1 MTFSII
7 TPSFGQLDWLRLC
20 IASVAD
26 QAVSGAEIGDQR
38 SEDGAQGAEGGAQ
51 GAEGGGL
58 QIDDCSLLI
67 PDNSAGQWQGA
78 ECGIEST
85 ANAGKVSE
93 DEGRGSATCNQQL
106 AISNSQSS
114 PLCLEH
120 IIQDAGSPGIEEF
133 AKEIGAEFY
142 RDGELIFGHRPSP
155 TELQLYRLT
164 IYSEADAGMYDAIN
178 RGLAKC
184 RGEICAWIN
193 SDEQYL
199 EGTLQKVAGYFS
211 RIRELDVLLGDAV
224 LTDGRHD
231 PICYRKIMV
240 PSRWHTR
247 LDHLHALSCA
257 MFFRKSSLPSPP
269 LNPKWKVISDAILMD
284 WFQSSKKRIVAS
296 GKLFSIYSFTGA
308 NLSANPNNKEHE
320 QWLSQLGFP
329 PRSFKLPMI
338 LFHRIRKILNRSY
351 RKVQIEL
358 GIYTFDSNKNRARF
372 SRELGGKWPKQK
384 TQ

>member
-26 QAVSGAEIGDQR
+26 QTAPVVGGGRGAEVGNQR
-38 SEDGAQGAEGGAQ
+38 AETGIQESPICNQGR
-51 GAEGGGL
+51 EGGG
-58 QIDDCSLLI
+58 QVS
-67 PDNSAGQWQGA
+67 PTGNQ
-78 ECGIEST
+78 ESSI
-85 ANAGKVSE
+85 N
-93 DEGRGSATCNQQL
+93 NQRP
-106 AISNSQSS
+106 A
-114 PLCLEH
+114 PVCVEH

-142 RDGELIFGHRPSP
+142 RDGELVFGPHHSP
-155 TELQLYRLT
+155 ADPQHYRLS
-164 IYSEADAGMYDAIN
+164 IHSEADAGMYDAIN

-199 EGTLQKVAGYFS
+199 EGTLQKVSGYFS
-211 RIRELDVLLGDAV
+211 QIRELDVLLGDAV
-224 LTDGRHD
+224 LTDGQHD

-257 MFFRKSSLPSPP
+257 MFFRKASLPSPP
-269 LNPKWKVISDAILMD
+269 LNPNWKVISDAILMD
-284 WFQSSKKRIVAS
+284 WFQSSRKRIVAS
-296 GKLFSIYSFTGA
+296 GQLFSIYSFTGA

-329 PRSFKLPMI
+329 PRAFKFPMI
-338 LFHRIRKILNRSY
+338 FLHRVRKILNRCY
-351 RKVQIEL
+351 RKVQVDL
-358 GIYTFDSNKNRARF
+358 GIYTFNSNKNRVQF
-372 SRELGGKWPKQK
+372 TRELGGKWPQ
-384 TQ
+384 QRF